1 MRTKIALAAASLIL
15 AGTAHASLLING
27 GAETGTLEGWTVG
40 GVSKPRV
47 DDGSFNEGIDP
58 YSGDYAFLGGRGRYG
73 SLTQNVLLGGLD
85 ANRRVAVSFW
95 QQGLDQGTP
104 SDNGY
109 VSLTWRGID
118 GSVLGTVATAT
129 LDSHDGAWQQYQGWF
144 DVPASAFSVD
154 YTMNFVRN
162 FGYDLDNYFD
172 DNVLDIFKVPEP
184 GTLALSLLGVA
195 AIASVRRRRSR

>member
-1 MRTKIALAAASLIL
+1 MLLRNIL
-15 AGTAHASLLING
+15 RVSNRLQSRGARAKPSEHAGCDVKMPG
-27 GAETGTLEGWTVG
+27 
-40 GVSKPRV
+40 P
-47 DDGSFNEGIDP
+47 
-58 YSGDYAFLGGRGRYG
+58 
-73 SLTQNVLLGGLD
+73 
-85 ANRRVAVSFW
+85 
-95 QQGLDQGTP
+95 GTP

-144 DVPASAFSVD
+144 DMPASAFSVD

-172 DNVLDIFKVPEP
+172 DNVLDIFKVPET
-184 GTLALSLLGVA
+184 GTLALSLLDVA
-195 AIASVRRRRSR
+195 AIASVRRRSR